1 MDMKL
6 LKLILK
12 VLASPILLVTG
23 IAYLLCSVIE
33 AVSSVV
39 TSLVGTVF
47 LIGAAC
53 GWTVHAQPGMVWS
66 VALSGI
72 VILFLPLIMK
82 GASRI
87 VLKLTDPVLKILA
100 L

>member
-1 MDMKL
+1 MKL
-6 LKLILK
+6 LKLLLK
-12 VLASPILLVTG
+12 VLAAPLFLVVG

-33 AVSSVV
+33 AVSSVA

-47 LIGAAC
+47 LIGAVC
-53 GWTVHAQPGMVWS
+53 GWIVHARPGMVWS

-72 VILFLPLIMK
+72 VILLPPLIMK

-87 VLKLTDPVLKILA
+87 VLKLTDPLLKILA